1 MIKSFRHRI
10 SLYGNNRITM
20 LWLLATAVLV
30 LSLLGCSS
38 PASKPATTPPSKP
51 ATAPPSGEV
60 KITPVDRPALPQRG
74 FFMGTLPTP
83 SQKESF
89 ADAHKKAATFCEF
102 VPVWGRPTPFY
113 ALAKELSGSWGETFV
128 QQYIRGNGMFPI
140 INLSFIGNNMSLVAP
155 PDMQGATLSKPE
167 WRLTYKQAALDV
179 VRAVKPKYL
188 SLGNEV
194 NRWYE
199 VYGAK
204 EGDPNGFQHYVSL
217 YNETYDAVKKLSPQ
231 TAVFCIFARELV
243 SRNQE
248 SDLAV
253 LRMFDAGKMDI
264 LMFTSYPFAV
274 KGMGRPQS
282 IPDAY
287 YAGALQHMPG
297 KPFGFTEVAWA
308 ALDAFGG
315 EQGQADFITEVSQ
328 RLTTAQGIN
337 LQYLGWP
344 WLSALDENDAV
355 ALVKRDGT
363 PRRAYG
369 VWLSLFSQA
378 R

>member
-1 MIKSFRHRI
+1 MIENCRRAISRNGSKRI
-10 SLYGNNRITM
+10 AASWAFL
-20 LWLLATAVLV
+20 TAVLV

-38 PASKPATTPPSKP
+38 PAPAPPPRPTTG
-51 ATAPPSGEV
+51 PPSGET
-60 KITPVDRPALPQRG
+60 KIVPADRPALPSRG
-74 FFMGTLPTP
+74 FFMGILPTP
-83 SQKESF
+83 TQKESF
-89 ADAHKKAATFCEF
+89 ADAYKKAAALCEF

-113 ALAKELSGSWGETFV
+113 GLAQELSGSWGDTFV

-140 INLSFIGNNMSLVAP
+140 INLSFIGNNMALVAP
-155 PDMQGATLSKPE
+155 PGMQGATLSKPE
-167 WRLTYKQAALDV
+167 WRTAYKQAALDV
-179 VRAVKPKYL
+179 VKAIKPKYL

-199 VYGAK
+199 AYGAN

-231 TAVFCIFARELV
+231 TTVFCIFAREVV

-248 SDLAV
+248 SNLAV

-264 LMFTSYPFAV
+264 LMFTSYPYAV
-274 KGMGRPQS
+274 KGIKSPGS
-282 IPDAY
+282 IPNDY
-287 YAGALQHMPG
+287 YARALQYMPG
-297 KPFGFTEVAWA
+297 KVFGLSEVGWA

-315 EQGQADFITEVSQ
+315 EQSQADFIAQLTR
-328 RLTTAQGIN
+328 RLTVGQGVN
-337 LQYLGWP
+337 LQFLGWP

-363 PRRAYG
+363 PRQAYG
-369 VWLSLFSQA
+369 VWLSLFSTAQK
-378 R
+378 